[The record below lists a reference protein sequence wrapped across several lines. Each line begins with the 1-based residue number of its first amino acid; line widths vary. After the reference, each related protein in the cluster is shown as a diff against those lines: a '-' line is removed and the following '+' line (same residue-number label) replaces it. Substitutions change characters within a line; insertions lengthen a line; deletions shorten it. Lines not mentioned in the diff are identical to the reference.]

1 MPDDKKLDPFKP
13 EQPSIPG
20 LKPTASKA
28 ALAQPP
34 SQQAA
39 PRRESS
45 SKALVWIVAAIV
57 VVFIMGGA
65 IYFWLHG
72 TSPKA
77 SEPIAQSA
85 ADAAT
90 TSSDSAKPAE
100 KLATGPGPVASVDAL
115 AKPWA
120 GKRFLF
126 RDPLTSEAVPAMV
139 VHLPDGNYWAFS
151 LREPFGTCE
160 LEYVTD
166 LDKLRI
172 DYDYR
177 QATHPLVGNPC
188 SRTLYDPLRTVNL
201 PGNVWI
207 RGAIVQG
214 SDIRPPLGV
223 EIKIQ
228 DKQIQAIRSE

>member
-166 LDKLRI
+166 LDKLRT
-172 DYDYR
+172 DYSYR
-177 QATHPLVGNPC
+177 ADHPMVGNPC
-188 SRTLYDPLRTVNL
+188 NHSVYDLLRYGSSSNGGLV
-201 PGNVWI
+201 
-207 RGAIVQG
+207 RGEVVQG
-214 SDIRPPLGV
+214 AGIRPPMAIEVRIDGK
-223 EIKIQ
+223 EIV
-228 DKQIQAIRSE
+228 AVRME

>member
-166 LDKLRI
+166 LDKLRT
-172 DYDYR
+172 DYSYLAD
-177 QATHPLVGNPC
+177 HPMVGNPC
-188 SRTLYDPLRTVNL
+188 NHSVYDLLRYGSSSNGGLV
-201 PGNVWI
+201 
-207 RGAIVQG
+207 RGEVVQG
-214 SDIRPPLGV
+214 AGIRPPMAIEVRIDGK
-223 EIKIQ
+223 EIV
-228 DKQIQAIRSE
+228 AVRME